1 MAMEEELEE
10 EMGVPAGAGDEPYR
24 LIDAPTARRR
34 RGLCTTSLILIDIP
48 TSTGGDGRGGSCV
61 AADIKESSV
70 QGTLCQL
77 LHCVRPP
84 LQIIF

>member
-1 MAMEEELEE
+1 MALEE
-10 EMGVPAGAGDEPYR
+10 PAADVPSADTDRCTDDVPFGC
-24 LIDAPTARRR
+24 LIDAPTTAAAGVVPHR
-34 RGLCTTSLILIDIP
+34 LIDIP

-61 AADIKESSV
+61 AADIKESTV